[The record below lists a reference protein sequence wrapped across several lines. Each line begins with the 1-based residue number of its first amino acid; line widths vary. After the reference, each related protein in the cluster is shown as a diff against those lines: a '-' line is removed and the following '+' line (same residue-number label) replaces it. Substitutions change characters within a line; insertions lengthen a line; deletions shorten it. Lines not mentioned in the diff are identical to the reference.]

1 VFKLIEQIRNRIK
14 ETEGYLTDQKYDAA
28 LGSLY
33 AGWELYNR
41 AAYLLETA
49 TAKKPFEIPWWLIL
63 IILML
68 IAVVIF
74 LIVVLRKLSLNIKV
88 LLRGRYT
95 EAKTIA
101 GIVKKEPVLDD
112 LRMEKDKIE
121 RMLAL
126 LETQYKQGI
135 ISKEAY
141 DGLRSS
147 SDQKL
152 KNLNERIRKELK
164 V

>member
-1 VFKLIEQIRNRIK
+1 
-14 ETEGYLTDQKYDAA
+14 
-28 LGSLY
+28 
-33 AGWELYNR
+33 
-41 AAYLLETA
+41 
-49 TAKKPFEIPWWLIL
+49 
-63 IILML
+63 
-68 IAVVIF
+68 
-74 LIVVLRKLSLNIKV
+74 VLRKLSLNMRV

-95 EAKTIA
+95 EAKTVA
-101 GIVKKEPVLDD
+101 GIVKKEPEVEN
-112 LRMEKDKIE
+112 LRVERDKIQ

-147 SDQKL
+147 SEAKM
-152 KNLNERIRKELK
+152 KNLDERIRKELK